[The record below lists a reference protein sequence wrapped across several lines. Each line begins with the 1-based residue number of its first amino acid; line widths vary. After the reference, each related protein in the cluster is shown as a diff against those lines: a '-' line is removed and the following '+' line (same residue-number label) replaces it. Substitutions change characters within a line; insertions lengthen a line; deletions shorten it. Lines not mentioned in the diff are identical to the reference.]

1 MNNTLSHIE
10 IDILKYL
17 DANVDITRSEAF
29 QLFLASDYSLN
40 NLLENGYI
48 HLLSAP
54 KGSTEHFTLTSKG
67 ISYINDYKI
76 FMSEQTKELQRIK
89 KDALFSKIVAI
100 LALLISIVSIFTQVL
115 F

>member
-48 HLLSAP
+48 LKAAPNTSLLLL
-54 KGSTEHFTLTSKG
+54 KEFLILMTTKFLCLSKQK
-67 ISYINDYKI
+67 NCN
-76 FMSEQTKELQRIK
+76 
-89 KDALFSKIVAI
+89 A
-100 LALLISIVSIFTQVL
+100 
-115 F
+115 